1 MKKSFFVLSL
11 FVFSMIPGLRSQTL
25 DLPRV
30 SPKAAV
36 SYTIGL
42 TRIDITYGAPAV
54 GGRTIWGNVVPYDQV
69 WRAGA
74 NEATT
79 VSFSTDVNLEGQS
92 IKAGKYAL
100 FLIPDSTEW
109 TVILN
114 KKWDQWGAYSYDE
127 SEDEVRFT
135 VEPKMNEGMQERLL
149 YAIHDMKMDMGY
161 IKLSWEKMRLYLR
174 FKVDVMDQA
183 MSNIIT
189 TLGTTPPEKK
199 WIVYAQG
206 ADFLVDA
213 DGNMD
218 QALEWAKLSTD
229 QFSQSWNWYVR
240 SKVEAKKQ
248 DYSAAVISGT
258 KSIELGLADT
268 NDNYYEDNKTAIDA
282 AVNASLTEVMT
293 TATDEKKW
301 IVYAQG
307 ANILVLTDGDLDKA
321 LEWAKLSTDLRSQSW
336 NWYVRPKAEAKK
348 GDYTAAV
355 ASGARSTEL
364 GLANTNDKYYEE
376 NKEEISNAVKSW
388 SSKLN

>member
-11 FVFSMIPGLRSQTL
+11 LVFSLLPGLRSQNL
-25 DLPRV
+25 ELPRV

-36 SYTIGL
+36 SYTIGY
-42 TRIDITYGAPAV
+42 TKIDITYGAPAV
-54 GGRTIWGNVVPYDQV
+54 NGRVIWGNVVPYGQV

-92 IKAGKYAL
+92 IKAGKYSL

-127 SEDEVRFT
+127 SQDEVRFT

-174 FKVDVMDQA
+174 FKVDVTEQA

-199 WIVYAQG
+199 WTIYAQG
-206 ADFLVDA
+206 AEFLVNA

-229 QFSQSWNWYVR
+229 QFSQSWNWYIR
-240 SKVEAKKQ
+240 AKV
-248 DYSAAVISGT
+248 
-258 KSIELGLADT
+258 
-268 NDNYYEDNKTAIDA
+268 
-282 AVNASLTEVMT
+282 
-293 TATDEKKW
+293 
-301 IVYAQG
+301 
-307 ANILVLTDGDLDKA
+307 
-321 LEWAKLSTDLRSQSW
+321 
-336 NWYVRPKAEAKK
+336 EAKK

-355 ASGARSTEL
+355 ASGTKCAEI
-364 GLANTNDKYYEE
+364 GLADENDNYYED
-376 NKEEISNAVKSW
+376 NKTEINGAIKGW
-388 SSKLN
+388 ASKLN